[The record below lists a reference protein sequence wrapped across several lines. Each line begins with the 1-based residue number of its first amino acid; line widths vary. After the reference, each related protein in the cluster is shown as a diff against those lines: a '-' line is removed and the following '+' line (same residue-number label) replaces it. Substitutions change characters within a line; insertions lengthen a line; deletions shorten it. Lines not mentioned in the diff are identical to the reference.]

1 MMQFG
6 NLFQMFESF
15 FIYMVK
21 FLVGLSYDGDFIR
34 VFESDD
40 KIQAIEIAKN
50 RNADLSNSVK
60 FISLVKDL
68 NKLNGWVVMEEVTK
82 LLPVAIN

>member
-1 MMQFG
+1 
-6 NLFQMFESF
+6 
-15 FIYMVK
+15 MVK

-68 NKLNGWVVMEEVTK
+68 NKLNGWVVMEEVTT

>member
-1 MMQFG
+1 MVVVTIVV
-6 NLFQMFESF
+6 

-21 FLVGLSYDGDFIR
+21 FLIGLYYDGEFIR

-50 RNADLSNSVK
+50 RNADLPNSVK

-68 NKLNGWVVMEEVTK
+68 NKLKGWVVMEELTT
-82 LLPVAIN
+82 LFPVAIN